1 MLPADPAGIVIID
14 GDDPSAMS
22 GVITC
27 TVNVT
32 LWLSCPLATV
42 AVTVY
47 APLNVPCGTEIVITV
62 DWLRS

>member
-1 MLPADPAGIVIID
+1 MLPADPAGIVISD

-32 LWLSCPLATV
+32 MWLSCPLV
-42 AVTVY
+42 AVALTVY
-47 APLNVPCGTEIVITV
+47 FPLNVPWGTEIAITV

>member
-32 LWLSCPLATV
+32 VWLSCPLVAD

-47 APLNVPCGTEIVITV
+47 FPLNVPCGTEIVIAV
-62 DWLRS
+62 DWLWA